1 MKIDNLSFYKS
12 DETVF
17 RANFDK
23 LKADIRLMKEELQGI
38 ERYRT
43 PKERSLAQCS
53 SNLEAMQT
61 TRSGLESELHQVLP
75 ANPIQ
80 ALPLILS
87 KAVVDGTSVWSLLR
101 YLMES
106 VITVDGN

>member
-1 MKIDNLSFYKS
+1 
-12 DETVF
+12 
-17 RANFDK
+17 
-23 LKADIRLMKEELQGI
+23 MKEELQGI

-75 ANPIQ
+75 ANP
-80 ALPLILS
+80 
-87 KAVVDGTSVWSLLR
+87 TSEWSLLR
-101 YLMES
+101 SLMES